1 MRKYFPNAVIPAL
14 TTNQTTAH
22 QLVLSK
28 GVIPQ
33 MVKEIASTD
42 DFYRIGKAA
51 LASGP
56 AQKATSW

>member
-1 MRKYFPNAVIPAL
+1 MRKYFPNAVILAL
-14 TTNQTTAH
+14 TTNQTAH

-51 LASGP
+51 LASGL